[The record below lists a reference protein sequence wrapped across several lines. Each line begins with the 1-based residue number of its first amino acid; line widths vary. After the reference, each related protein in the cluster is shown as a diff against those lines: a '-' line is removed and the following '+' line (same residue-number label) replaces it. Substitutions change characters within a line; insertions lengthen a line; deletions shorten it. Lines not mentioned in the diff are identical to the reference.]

1 MDKSIKRGDVY
12 WIDFDPPRGRRPTVV
27 IQNDIGNEDSG
38 TIIVAT
44 ITTALRG
51 KSYPTD
57 VVLPDGILPQKNS
70 RVLAGTIITI
80 KKEDLGD
87 YETSLPPDIMEQID
101 SALRVSL
108 ALDN

>member
-1 MDKSIKRGDVY
+1 MDKPIKRGNIY
-12 WIDFDPPRGRRPTVV
+12 WIKCDPPIGRRPAVV
-27 IQNDIGNEDSG
+27 IQNDLGNEVSG
-38 TIIVAT
+38 NIIVAA
-44 ITTALRG
+44 ITAALRD

-80 KKEDLGD
+80 EKEDLGD
-87 YETSLPPDIMEQID
+87 YETSLPPDIMKQID